1 MTHPVLEVSRSGM
14 DVEYRRVELVANNI
28 ANAGTTAS
36 SAEGA
41 YFPLRLVSGPKLAGK
56 VDPAAA
62 QRPGFKSATLP
73 GVQIYSYEPTTAV
86 PRQVY
91 EPSHPQADAQGYV
104 TYPGIDQ
111 VSEMTTMMR
120 ALRTYEANVAVFNA
134 TRTMYL
140 KSLELGGRS

>member
-1 MTHPVLEVSRSGM
+1 MTHPILEVSRSGM
-14 DVEYRRVELVANNI
+14 DVEYRRVELVAHNI

-56 VDPAAA
+56 VDPTAVQKAAL
-62 QRPGFKSATLP
+62 RTPMLP
-73 GVQIYSYEPTTAV
+73 GVQVYSYEPTSAV

-91 EPSHPQADAQGYV
+91 EPAHPQADASGYV

-111 VSEMTTMMR
+111 VGEMTTMMR

-134 TRTMYL
+134 TRTMTM
-140 KSLELGGRS
+140 KAIELGGRP

>member
-1 MTHPVLEVSRSGM
+1 MTHPILEVSRSGM
-14 DVEYRRVELVANNI
+14 DVEYRRVELVAHNI

-62 QRPGFKSATLP
+62 QKAALRSPMLP
-73 GVQIYSYEPTTAV
+73 GVQVYSYEPTSAV

-91 EPSHPQADAQGYV
+91 EPAHPQADASGYV

-111 VSEMTTMMR
+111 AGEMTTMMR

-134 TRTMYL
+134 TRTMTL
-140 KSLELGGRS
+140 KALELGGRP